1 MAGIV
6 DGEFSENCFFQTHA
20 GYVCNELNIRV
31 AEAGRSDWNLIF
43 RRSGTVERD
52 KLNELM
58 ELDNVDLT
66 DLEDRVMWK
75 LIREVHN

>member
-1 MAGIV
+1 M
-6 DGEFSENCFFQTHA
+6 DGVSSENCFFQIHA

-43 RRSGTVERD
+43 RRRLGTVERD
-52 KLNELM
+52 ELNELM

-66 DLEDRVMWK
+66 DLEDRVIRK
-75 LIREVHN
+75 LIRKVHN